1 MGHQRGGT
9 RTRAAQPTVAPA
21 ATVHCGARPVGR
33 PRCAVGARLRP
44 GTANFVDG
52 GRPRRP
58 AGPGPRG
65 CGGGIGNADG
75 TDGMSMDSRT
85 ARVAL
90 ACLVEPGRV
99 EVHRLVVEHGPAGA
113 LDALV
118 SGKAAEQV
126 AGAAQARLTGRDARR
141 IAEGALARTER

>member
-1 MGHQRGGT
+1 
-9 RTRAAQPTVAPA
+9 
-21 ATVHCGARPVGR
+21 
-33 PRCAVGARLRP
+33 
-44 GTANFVDG
+44 
-52 GRPRRP
+52 
-58 AGPGPRG
+58 
-65 CGGGIGNADG
+65 
-75 TDGMSMDSRT
+75 MSMDSRT

-90 ACLVEPGRV
+90 ACLVEPGSV

-141 IAEGALARTER
+141 IAEEALARTERLGARVVVPEDDEWPVQLADLRRITRPGGMRVDRDTYPPSRATT